1 MGMAVEVLMRLP
13 ILGDTAWRPGLVV
26 RDVIGVGGK
35 ALLSVQLAGEDGSS
49 EVIICCC
56 IH

>member
-1 MGMAVEVLMRLP
+1 MAVEVLMRLP

>member
-1 MGMAVEVLMRLP
+1 MAVEALVRLP

-26 RDVIGVGGK
+26 REAVGVDGK

-49 EVIICCC
+49 EVTIYCC
-56 IH
+56 IP